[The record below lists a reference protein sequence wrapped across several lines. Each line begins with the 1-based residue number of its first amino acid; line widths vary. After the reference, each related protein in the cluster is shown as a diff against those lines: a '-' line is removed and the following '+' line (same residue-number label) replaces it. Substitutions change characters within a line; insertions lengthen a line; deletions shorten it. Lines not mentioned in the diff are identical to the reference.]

1 MDSIIDNPFC
11 LNGKTVLITG
21 AGSGIGRA
29 TAIVASKLGAR
40 VFLVDINED
49 SMRETLSMLDNNKV
63 GHCIYVVN
71 LMDSEA
77 VIALVDGIEGLD
89 GLVNNAGISNTRP
102 LQMIRDEDF
111 ERVVGLNTKAPI
123 ILTNLLY
130 KKKKLNWGASIVFTS
145 SLAGLY
151 TFTPANGLYSLSKSA
166 LTSYAKSCAVEFAV
180 RGIRSNCVNPS
191 MVNTHLKDSLN
202 FSEEEYK
209 RDVEK
214 YPLKRYAEPEEVANA
229 IVFLLSDA
237 SSYITG
243 HTLLVDGG
251 RSLK

>member
-1 MDSIIDNPFC
+1 MYNPFT
-11 LNGKTVLITG
+11 LEGKTILVTG

-29 TAIVASKLGAR
+29 IAVAVSKMGAT
-40 VFLVDINED
+40 VEMVDISKEGLEQT
-49 SMRETLSMLDNNKV
+49 ETLLDHHEFPHRHFIV
-63 GHCIYVVN
+63 D
-71 LMDSEA
+71 LSETK
-77 VIALVDGIEGLD
+77 ALETLAESVDVLD

-102 LQMIRDEDF
+102 LQMIREEDF
-111 ERVVGLNTKAPI
+111 DRVVGLNTKAPI
-123 ILTNLLY
+123 LLTNLLY
-130 KKKKLNWGASIVFTS
+130 KKKKLNKGASIVFTS

-166 LTSYAKSCAVEFAV
+166 LTSYAKSCAVEFSV

-191 MVNTHLKDSLN
+191 MVNTHLKDSLS
-202 FSEEEYK
+202 FSEEEYQK
-209 RDVEK
+209 DIEK
-214 YPLKRYAEPEEVANA
+214 YPLRRYAEPEEVANA
-229 IVFLLSDA
+229 VVFLLSDA

>member
-1 MDSIIDNPFC
+1 MAYNPFF
-11 LNGKTVLITG
+11 LEGKTILVTG

-29 TAIVASKLGAR
+29 ISVVAAKMGAR
-40 VFLVDINED
+40 IILVDVSD
-49 SMRETLSMLDNNKV
+49 AGMKETLALLSGNEMYHKK
-63 GHCIYVVN
+63 
-71 LMDSEA
+71 E
-77 VIALVDGIEGLD
+77 LVDLSNSKEIENLVDRVDALD

-102 LQMIRDEDF
+102 LHMIKEEDF
-111 ERVVGLNTKAPI
+111 DKVIGLNTKAPI
-123 ILTNLLY
+123 LLTNLLF
-130 KKKKLNWGASIVFTS
+130 KKKKLNKGASIVFTS

-166 LTSYAKSCAVEFAV
+166 LTSYAKSCAVEFAI

-191 MVNTHLKDSLN
+191 MVNTHLKDNLS
-202 FSEEEYK
+202 FSEEEYQI
-209 RDVEK
+209 DIQK

-229 IVFLLSDA
+229 VVFLLSDA

>member
-1 MDSIIDNPFC
+1 MSNNPFS
-11 LNGKTVLITG
+11 LEGKNILVTG

-29 TAIVASKLGAR
+29 ISVVASRLGATIEM
-40 VFLVDINED
+40 VDISE
-49 SMRETLSMLDNNKV
+49 SGMLETLALLSNKEAA
-63 GHCIYVVN
+63 HSFHVVN
-71 LMDSEA
+71 LSDSQA
-77 VIALVDGIEGLD
+77 ISDLVDMVSGID

-102 LQMIRDEDF
+102 LQMIREEDF
-111 ERVVGLNTKAPI
+111 DWVVGLNTKAPVL
-123 ILTNLLY
+123 LTNLLY
-130 KKKKLNWGASIVFTS
+130 KKKKLNKGASIVFTS

-191 MVNTHLKDSLN
+191 MVNTHLKDNLS
-202 FSEEEYK
+202 FSEEEYQK
-209 RDVEK
+209 DIEK
-214 YPLKRYAEPEEVANA
+214 YPLRRYAEPEEVANA
-229 IVFLLSDA
+229 VVFLLSDA

>member
-1 MDSIIDNPFC
+1 MSNNPFS
-11 LNGKTVLITG
+11 LEGKRILVTG

-29 TAIVASKLGAR
+29 ISVVASRLGATIEM
-40 VFLVDINED
+40 VDISEAGMLETLALLSNNEAAHTFHVVDLSDAQAISDLVDMV
-49 SMRETLSMLDNNKV
+49 S
-63 GHCIYVVN
+63 
-71 LMDSEA
+71 
-77 VIALVDGIEGLD
+77 GID

-102 LQMIRDEDF
+102 LQMIREEDF
-111 ERVVGLNTKAPI
+111 DWVVGLNTKAPVL
-123 ILTNLLY
+123 LTNLLY
-130 KKKKLNWGASIVFTS
+130 KKKKLNKGASIVFTS

-191 MVNTHLKDSLN
+191 MVNTHLKDNLS
-202 FSEEEYK
+202 FSEEEYQK
-209 RDVEK
+209 DIEK
-214 YPLKRYAEPEEVANA
+214 YPLRRYAEPEEVANA
-229 IVFLLSDA
+229 VVFLLSDA

>member
-1 MDSIIDNPFC
+1 MKNSAFS
-11 LNGKTVLITG
+11 LEGKKILITG

-29 TAIVASKLGAR
+29 TAIIASKMGAT
-40 VFLVDINED
+40 VLLIDISEEG
-49 SMRETLSMLDNNKV
+49 MIETLSMLDEQLS
-63 GHCIYVVN
+63 GHKMYVLDLTN
-71 LMDSEA
+71 SEA
-77 VIALVDGIEGLD
+77 VKSLVERIDNLD
-89 GLVNNAGISNTRP
+89 GLVNNAGISNSRP
-102 LQMIRDEDF
+102 VQMIREEDF
-111 ERVVGLNTKAPI
+111 DRVVGLNTKAPM

-130 KKKKLNWGASIVFTS
+130 KKKKLNKGASIVFTS

-166 LTSYAKSCAVEFAV
+166 LTSYAKSCAVEFAG

-191 MVNTHLKDSLN
+191 MVNTHLKESLS

-209 RDVEK
+209 KDIEK

-237 SSYITG
+237 ASYITG

>member
-1 MDSIIDNPFC
+1 MYNP
-11 LNGKTVLITG
+11 LSLLGKIVLVTG

-29 TAIVASKLGAR
+29 ISVTASKLGAS
-40 VFLVDINED
+40 VILVDISETGIQETV
-49 SMRETLSMLDNNKV
+49 SLMTTLSEPHQLKV
-63 GHCIYVVN
+63 VDLSN
-71 LMDSEA
+71 SEA
-77 VIALVDGIEGLD
+77 IKNLVEEIDAID
-89 GLVNNAGISNTRP
+89 GLVNNAGIPNTRP
-102 LQMIRDEDF
+102 LQMIREEDF
-111 ERVVGLNTKAPI
+111 DRVVGLNTKAPML
-123 ILTNLLY
+123 LTNLLY
-130 KKKKLNWGASIVFTS
+130 KKKKLNKNASIVFTS

-151 TFTPANGLYSLSKSA
+151 TFTPANALYSLSKSA

-191 MVNTHLKDSLN
+191 MVNTHLKNSLS
-202 FSEEEYK
+202 FSEEEYQK
-209 RDVEK
+209 DIEK

-229 IVFLLSDA
+229 VVFLLSDA

>member
-1 MDSIIDNPFC
+1 MSNNPFS
-11 LNGKTVLITG
+11 LEGKKILVTG

-29 TAIVASKLGAR
+29 ISVVASRLGATIEM
-40 VFLVDINED
+40 VDISEAGMLETLALLSNKEAAHSLHVVDLSDSQAISDLVDMV
-49 SMRETLSMLDNNKV
+49 S
-63 GHCIYVVN
+63 
-71 LMDSEA
+71 
-77 VIALVDGIEGLD
+77 GID

-102 LQMIRDEDF
+102 LQMIREEDF
-111 ERVVGLNTKAPI
+111 DRVVGLNTKAPVL
-123 ILTNLLY
+123 LTNLLY
-130 KKKKLNWGASIVFTS
+130 KKKKLNKGASIVFTS

-191 MVNTHLKDSLN
+191 MVNTHLKDNLS
-202 FSEEEYK
+202 FSEEEYQK
-209 RDVEK
+209 DIEK
-214 YPLKRYAEPEEVANA
+214 YPLRRYAEPEEVANA
-229 IVFLLSDA
+229 VVFLLSDA

>member
-1 MDSIIDNPFC
+1 MAYNPFS
-11 LNGKTVLITG
+11 LEGKTILVTG

-29 TAIVASKLGAR
+29 ISVVAAKMGAR
-40 VFLVDINED
+40 IILVDVSD
-49 SMRETLSMLDNNKV
+49 AGMKETLALLPGNEMYHKK
-63 GHCIYVVN
+63 
-71 LMDSEA
+71 E
-77 VIALVDGIEGLD
+77 LVDLSNSTEIENLVDRVDALD

-102 LQMIRDEDF
+102 LHMIKEEDF
-111 ERVVGLNTKAPI
+111 DKVIGLNTKAPI
-123 ILTNLLY
+123 LLTNLLF
-130 KKKKLNWGASIVFTS
+130 KKKKLNKDASIVFTS

-166 LTSYAKSCAVEFAV
+166 LTSYAKSCAVEFAI

-191 MVNTHLKDSLN
+191 MVNTHLKDNLS
-202 FSEEEYK
+202 FSEEEYQA
-209 RDVEK
+209 DIQK

-229 IVFLLSDA
+229 VVFLLSDA

>member
-1 MDSIIDNPFC
+1 MSSFNPFS
-11 LNGKTVLITG
+11 LEGKTILITG
-21 AGSGIGRA
+21 AGGGIGRA
-29 TAIVASKLGAR
+29 IAVAASKLGAS
-40 VFLVDINED
+40 VVLVDISETGIQETVAL
-49 SMRETLSMLDNNKV
+49 MTTLSEPHQFKV
-63 GHCIYVVN
+63 VDLSN
-71 LMDSEA
+71 SEA
-77 VIALVDGIEGLD
+77 IKNLVEEIDGLD

-102 LQMIRDEDF
+102 LQMIREEDF
-111 ERVVGLNTKAPI
+111 DRVVGLNTKAPI
-123 ILTNLLY
+123 LLTNLLY
-130 KKKKLNWGASIVFTS
+130 KKKKLNKNASIVFTS

-191 MVNTHLKDSLN
+191 MVNTHLKDNLT
-202 FSEEEYK
+202 FSEEEYQ
-209 RDVEK
+209 RDIEK
-214 YPLKRYAEPEEVANA
+214 YPLKRYAEPEEVAHA
-229 IVFLLSDA
+229 VIFLLSDA